1 MRDSRSA
8 SLQGLPDLE
17 GPAVAFYVFFNEE
30 PKIFVSSSRITWRPN
45 SARSTPLVL
54 CFVLGG
60 KCSDLKDSC
69 MLSFFACTHP
79 GASLL
84 PAVSH
89 HTCIDHVI

>member
-17 GPAVAFYVFFNEE
+17 GPAVAFYVFLMKNRRFLS
-30 PKIFVSSSRITWRPN
+30 PAAGLLWRPN
-45 SARSTPLVL
+45 SARNTPLVL
-54 CFVLGG
+54 RFMLGG